1 MQRRGVRFSRKG
13 GDASR
18 GLQPK
23 RRRTP
28 TNRTGLPATVLLSGG
43 IDSAACAH
51 LLQARGYDVDAVFI
65 DYGQAAANPEECAA
79 KSIASHIGV
88 HLRVYRVLG
97 GPCFT
102 TGELIGRNAFLLL
115 SAVFLAPNKSGL
127 VAIGVHAG
135 TAYYDCSSAFIEKMG
150 RLISEHTDGTLQLL
164 APFLKWNK
172 NDVFDYFQKSGIPLE
187 LTYSC
192 EAGNVPPC
200 GRCASCR
207 DRRVL
212 GC

>member
-1 MQRRGVRFSRKG
+1 MERRGVRFSRKG
-13 GDASR
+13 CDASR
-18 GLQPK
+18 GLQPV

-51 LLQARGYDVDAVFI
+51 LLRARGHDVGGFFV

-79 KSIASHIGV
+79 KSIASQIGIP
-88 HLRVYRVLG
+88 LGVYRVLG
-97 GPCFT
+97 GPYFT
-102 TGELIGRNAFLLL
+102 PGELIGRNAFLLL
-115 SAVFLAPNKSGL
+115 SAVLLAPNKSGL

-135 TAYYDCSSAFIEKMG
+135 TTYYDCSFAFIEKMG

-172 NDVFDYFQKSGIPLE
+172 KDVFDYFAKSGIPLE

-192 EAGNVPPC
+192 EAGVVPPC

-207 DRRVL
+207 DRRIL